1 MYGRN
6 LDKSVVVARAMA
18 PVAVTTSFDGIVVDT
33 MGYDELRC
41 DLNFGAITGTPTVDV
56 NLEHGDESDG
66 SDMAEV
72 VGTDF
77 VQTTVADTGAGDQF
91 GAVRAHGL
99 KRYVRIEVVV
109 GGGSPS
115 AVMAA
120 WFTLGGAKEVP
131 VSGYAGAAFDLLPAV
146 PA

>member
-6 LDKSVVVARAMA
+6 LDKAVKVVRAMA
-18 PVAVTTSFDGIVVDT
+18 PVAIAASFDGLVVDT
-33 MGYDELRC
+33 LGFDELRC
-41 DLNFGAITGTPTVDV
+41 DIGFGVITGTPTLDV

-99 KRYVRIEVVV
+99 KRYVRMEVVV

-115 AVMAA
+115 LVMHG
-120 WFTLGGAKEVP
+120 WFTLGGAKQVP
-131 VSGYAGAAFDLLPAV
+131 VSGYADAAFDLLPPV
-146 PA
+146 